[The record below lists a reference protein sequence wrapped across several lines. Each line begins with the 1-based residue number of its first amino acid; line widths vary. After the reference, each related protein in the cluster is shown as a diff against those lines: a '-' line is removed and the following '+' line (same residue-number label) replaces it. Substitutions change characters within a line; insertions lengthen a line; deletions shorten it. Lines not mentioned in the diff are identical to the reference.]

1 MMRQMPR
8 PQPFL
13 NPARR
18 PRKMNPIM
26 NQLVPRKPGR
36 DPAKKNHPRRSPEKK
51 ERTDDHNNHRNPRPK
66 RENCARIPMMH
77 LMQPA
82 HERPMR
88 MSEHAMDDV
97 LEQRPRKHSSR
108 KDDRIGKHND
118 SIVSR

>member
-1 MMRQMPR
+1 
-8 PQPFL
+8 
-13 NPARR
+13 
-18 PRKMNPIM
+18 MNPIV
-26 NQLVPRKPGR
+26 NEFVTSKPRR
-36 DPAKKNHPRRSPEKK
+36 DPAKKNHPRRSPKK
-51 ERTDDHNNHRNPRPK
+51 NPPTNDNHRNGNPRPE
-66 RENCARIPMMH
+66 RENRARIPMMH

-88 MSEHAMDDV
+88 MPQHAMDDV

>member
-1 MMRQMPR
+1 
-8 PQPFL
+8 
-13 NPARR
+13 
-18 PRKMNPIM
+18 MNPIV
-26 NQLVPRKPGR
+26 NEFVTRKPRR
-36 DPAKKNHPRRSPEKK
+36 DPGKKNHPRRHPKK
-51 ERTDDHNNHRNPRPK
+51 NEGTAKHNSHGNPRSQ

-88 MSEHAMDDV
+88 MPQHAMDDV

>member
-1 MMRQMPR
+1 
-8 PQPFL
+8 
-13 NPARR
+13 
-18 PRKMNPIM
+18 
-26 NQLVPRKPGR
+26 
-36 DPAKKNHPRRSPEKK
+36 
-51 ERTDDHNNHRNPRPK
+51 
-66 RENCARIPMMH
+66 MMH

-88 MSEHAMDDV
+88 MPQHAMDDV